1 MKSIYKNYRISKQ
14 LIPDMEY
21 AVNQLTANHEGFG
34 SFIMSV
40 SNFFKKKIEAIAGV
54 FGINSK
60 NDTKEI
66 SKETGQ
72 LYKELAKFDNSLKK
86 ITKADANLY
95 KSLSAILLPWIPGV
109 KPDLYTLV
117 AGLKVNVDGI
127 KSKALPYLE
136 EADTFISKL
145 IGDEEYRTSIIPN
158 KELIDK
164 LKSYSKETTV
174 YLTDIID
181 GKLLADNREL
191 KDVIPNLE
199 SVETIHTMLKDM
211 IVAKDIENV
220 QIIFN
225 AASSI
230 ADKAK
235 ELFNLV
241 QKNSLTISKVRANE
255 MGPVL
260 QEAATIVTNVA
271 AIVRM
276 LDASVKVHKALVLKL
291 DGIIK

>member
-1 MKSIYKNYRISKQ
+1 MKSIYKNYRLSKQ

-21 AVNQLTANHEGFG
+21 AVNQLTTNQEGFG

-40 SNFFKKKIEAIAGV
+40 SNFFKKKIDSIAGV

-66 SKETGQ
+66 SKETSQ
-72 LYKELAKFDNSLKK
+72 LYKELSKFDNGIKK
-86 ITKADANLY
+86 IVKADDNLY
-95 KSLSAILLPWIPGV
+95 KSLGAILLPWIPGV
-109 KPDLYTLV
+109 KPDLYNLV

-127 KSKALPYLE
+127 KTKALPYLE

-145 IGDEEYRTSIIPN
+145 IGDEDYRTSIIPN
-158 KELIDK
+158 KELIEK
-164 LKSYSKETTV
+164 LKSYSKETTS

-181 GKLLADNREL
+181 GRLLADSREL

-199 SVETIHTMLKDM
+199 SIDTIHVALKDM
-211 IVAKDIENV
+211 IAAKDIENV

-225 AASSI
+225 AAGSI
-230 ADKAK
+230 ATKAK
-235 ELFNLV
+235 ELFNMV

-276 LDASVKVHKALVLKL
+276 LDASVKVHKAILIKL
-291 DGIIK
+291 DSIIK

>member
-21 AVNQLTANHEGFG
+21 AVNQLTANQESFG

-40 SNFFKKKIEAIAGV
+40 SNFFKKKIDSIAGV

-66 SKETGQ
+66 SKETSQ
-72 LYKELAKFDNSLKK
+72 LYKELSKFDNGIKK
-86 ITKADANLY
+86 IVKADENLY
-95 KSLSAILLPWIPGV
+95 KSLGAILLPWIPGV
-109 KPDLYTLV
+109 KPDLYNLV

-127 KSKALPYLE
+127 KTKALPYLE

-145 IGDEEYRTSIIPN
+145 IGDEDYRTSIIPN
-158 KELIDK
+158 KELIEK
-164 LKSYSKETTV
+164 LKSYSKETTS

-181 GKLLADNREL
+181 GRLLADSREL

-199 SVETIHTMLKDM
+199 SIDTIHVALKDM
-211 IVAKDIENV
+211 IAAKDIENV
-220 QIIFN
+220 QVIFN
-225 AASSI
+225 AAGNI
-230 ADKAK
+230 ATKVK
-235 ELFNLV
+235 ELFNMV

-276 LDASVKVHKALVLKL
+276 LDASVKVHKAILIKL
-291 DGIIK
+291 DSIIK

>member
-1 MKSIYKNYRISKQ
+1 MKSIYKNYRLSKQ

-21 AVNQLTANHEGFG
+21 AVNQLTANQEGFG

-40 SNFFKKKIEAIAGV
+40 SNFFKKKIDSIAGV

-66 SKETGQ
+66 SKETSQ
-72 LYKELAKFDNSLKK
+72 LYKELSKFDNGIKK
-86 ITKADANLY
+86 IVKADNNLY
-95 KSLSAILLPWIPGV
+95 KSLGAILLPWIPGV
-109 KPDLYTLV
+109 KPDLYNLV

-127 KSKALPYLE
+127 KTKALPYLE

-145 IGDEEYRTSIIPN
+145 IGDEDYRTSIIPN
-158 KELIDK
+158 KELIEK
-164 LKSYSKETTV
+164 LKSYSKETTS

-181 GKLLADNREL
+181 GRLLADSREL

-199 SVETIHTMLKDM
+199 SIDTIHVALKDM
-211 IVAKDIENV
+211 IAAKDIENV
-220 QIIFN
+220 QVIFN
-225 AASSI
+225 AAGSI
-230 ADKAK
+230 ATKAK
-235 ELFNLV
+235 ELFNMV

-276 LDASVKVHKALVLKL
+276 LDASVKVHKAILIKL
-291 DGIIK
+291 DSIIK

>member
-1 MKSIYKNYRISKQ
+1 MKSIYKNYRLSKQ

-21 AVNQLTANHEGFG
+21 AVNQLTANQEGFG

-40 SNFFKKKIEAIAGV
+40 SNFFKKKIDSIAGV

-66 SKETGQ
+66 SKETSQ
-72 LYKELAKFDNSLKK
+72 LYKELSKFDNGIKK
-86 ITKADANLY
+86 IVKADENLY
-95 KSLSAILLPWIPGV
+95 KSLGAILLPWIPGV
-109 KPDLYTLV
+109 KPDLYNLV

-127 KSKALPYLE
+127 KTKALPYLE

-145 IGDEEYRTSIIPN
+145 IGDEDYRTSIIPN
-158 KELIDK
+158 KELIEK
-164 LKSYSKETTV
+164 LKSYSKETTS

-181 GKLLADNREL
+181 GRLLADSREL

-199 SVETIHTMLKDM
+199 SIDTIHVALKDM
-211 IVAKDIENV
+211 IAAKDIENV
-220 QIIFN
+220 QVIFN
-225 AASSI
+225 AAGNI
-230 ADKAK
+230 ATKAK
-235 ELFNLV
+235 ELFNMV

-276 LDASVKVHKALVLKL
+276 LDASVKVHKAILIKL
-291 DGIIK
+291 DSIIK

>member
-66 SKETGQ
+66 SKETSQ

-86 ITKADANLY
+86 ITKADSNLY

-181 GKLLADNREL
+181 GKLLADSREL

-199 SVETIHTMLKDM
+199 SIETIHTMLKDM

-225 AASSI
+225 AGSSI

-260 QEAATIVTNVA
+260 QEAATIVPNVA

>member
-1 MKSIYKNYRISKQ
+1 MKSIYKNYRLSKQ

-21 AVNQLTANHEGFG
+21 AVNQLTANQEGFG

-40 SNFFKKKIEAIAGV
+40 SNFFKKKIDSIAGV

-66 SKETGQ
+66 SKETSQ
-72 LYKELAKFDNSLKK
+72 LYRELSKFDNGIKK
-86 ITKADANLY
+86 IVKADDNLY
-95 KSLSAILLPWIPGV
+95 KSLGAILLPWIPGV
-109 KPDLYTLV
+109 KPDLYNLV

-127 KSKALPYLE
+127 KTKALPYLE

-145 IGDEEYRTSIIPN
+145 IGDEDYRTSIIPN
-158 KELIDK
+158 KELIEK
-164 LKSYSKETTV
+164 LKSYSKETTS

-181 GKLLADNREL
+181 GRLLADSREL

-199 SVETIHTMLKDM
+199 SIDTIHVALKDM
-211 IVAKDIENV
+211 IAAKDIENV
-220 QIIFN
+220 QVIFN
-225 AASSI
+225 AAGSI
-230 ADKAK
+230 ATKAK
-235 ELFNLV
+235 ELFNMV

-276 LDASVKVHKALVLKL
+276 LDASVKVHKAILIKL
-291 DGIIK
+291 DSIIK

>member
-1 MKSIYKNYRISKQ
+1 MKSIYKNYRLSKQ

-21 AVNQLTANHEGFG
+21 AVNQLTANQEGFG

-40 SNFFKKKIEAIAGV
+40 SNFFKKKIDSIAGV

-66 SKETGQ
+66 SKETSQ
-72 LYKELAKFDNSLKK
+72 LYRELSKFDNGIKK
-86 ITKADANLY
+86 IVKADDNLY
-95 KSLSAILLPWIPGV
+95 KSLGAILLPWIPGV
-109 KPDLYTLV
+109 KPDLYNLV

-145 IGDEEYRTSIIPN
+145 IGDEDYRTSIIPN
-158 KELIDK
+158 KELIEK
-164 LKSYSKETTV
+164 LKSYSKETTS

-181 GKLLADNREL
+181 GRLLADSREL

-199 SVETIHTMLKDM
+199 SIDTIHVALKDM
-211 IVAKDIENV
+211 IAAKDIENV
-220 QIIFN
+220 QVIFN
-225 AASSI
+225 AAGSI
-230 ADKAK
+230 ATKAK
-235 ELFNLV
+235 ELFNMV

-276 LDASVKVHKALVLKL
+276 LDASVKVHKAILIKL
-291 DGIIK
+291 DSIIK

>member
-1 MKSIYKNYRISKQ
+1 MKSIYKNYRLSKQ

-21 AVNQLTANHEGFG
+21 AVNQLTANQEGFG

-40 SNFFKKKIEAIAGV
+40 SNFFKKKIDSIAGV
-54 FGINSK
+54 FGLNSK

-66 SKETGQ
+66 SKETSQ
-72 LYKELAKFDNSLKK
+72 LYKELSKFDNGIKK
-86 ITKADANLY
+86 IVKADDNLY
-95 KSLSAILLPWIPGV
+95 KSLGAILLPWIPGV
-109 KPDLYTLV
+109 KPDLYNLV

-127 KSKALPYLE
+127 KTKALPYLE

-145 IGDEEYRTSIIPN
+145 IGDEDYRTSIIPN
-158 KELIDK
+158 KELIEK
-164 LKSYSKETTV
+164 LKSYSKETTS

-181 GKLLADNREL
+181 GRLLADSREL

-199 SVETIHTMLKDM
+199 SIDTIHVALKDM
-211 IVAKDIENV
+211 IAAKDIENV
-220 QIIFN
+220 QVIFN
-225 AASSI
+225 AAGNI
-230 ADKAK
+230 ATKAK
-235 ELFNLV
+235 ELFNMV

-276 LDASVKVHKALVLKL
+276 LDASVKVHKAILIKL
-291 DGIIK
+291 DSIIK

>member
-1 MKSIYKNYRISKQ
+1 MKSIYKNYRLSKQ

-21 AVNQLTANHEGFG
+21 AVNQLTANQEGFG

-40 SNFFKKKIEAIAGV
+40 SNFFKKKIDSIAGV

-66 SKETGQ
+66 SKETSQ
-72 LYKELAKFDNSLKK
+72 LYRELSKFDNGIKK
-86 ITKADANLY
+86 IVKADENLY
-95 KSLSAILLPWIPGV
+95 KSLGAILLPWIPGV
-109 KPDLYTLV
+109 KPDLYNLV

-145 IGDEEYRTSIIPN
+145 IGDEDYRTSIIPN
-158 KELIDK
+158 KELIEK
-164 LKSYSKETTV
+164 LKSYSKETTS

-181 GKLLADNREL
+181 GRLLADSREL

-199 SVETIHTMLKDM
+199 SIDTIHVALKDM
-211 IVAKDIENV
+211 IAAKDIENV
-220 QIIFN
+220 QVIFN
-225 AASSI
+225 AAGSI
-230 ADKAK
+230 ATKAK
-235 ELFNLV
+235 ELFNMV

-276 LDASVKVHKALVLKL
+276 LDASVKVHKAILIKL
-291 DGIIK
+291 DSIIK

>member
-1 MKSIYKNYRISKQ
+1 MKSIYKNYRLSKQ

-21 AVNQLTANHEGFG
+21 AVNQLTANQEGFG

-40 SNFFKKKIEAIAGV
+40 SNFFKKKIDSIAGV

-66 SKETGQ
+66 SKETSQ
-72 LYKELAKFDNSLKK
+72 LYKELSKFDNGIKK
-86 ITKADANLY
+86 IVKADENLY
-95 KSLSAILLPWIPGV
+95 KSLGAILLPWIPGV
-109 KPDLYTLV
+109 KPDLYNLV

-127 KSKALPYLE
+127 KTKALPYLE

-145 IGDEEYRTSIIPN
+145 IGDEDYRTSIIPN
-158 KELIDK
+158 KELIEK
-164 LKSYSKETTV
+164 LKSYSKETTS

-181 GKLLADNREL
+181 GRLLADSREL

-199 SVETIHTMLKDM
+199 SIDTIHVALKDM
-211 IVAKDIENV
+211 IAAKDIENV
-220 QIIFN
+220 QVIFN
-225 AASSI
+225 AAGSI
-230 ADKAK
+230 AAKAK
-235 ELFNLV
+235 ELFNMV

-276 LDASVKVHKALVLKL
+276 LDASVKVHKAILIKL
-291 DGIIK
+291 DSIIK

>member
-1 MKSIYKNYRISKQ
+1 MKSIYKNYRLSKQ

-21 AVNQLTANHEGFG
+21 AVNQLTANQEGFG

-40 SNFFKKKIEAIAGV
+40 SNFFKKKIDSIAGV

-66 SKETGQ
+66 SKETSQ
-72 LYKELAKFDNSLKK
+72 LYKELSKFDNGIKK
-86 ITKADANLY
+86 IVKTDENLY
-95 KSLSAILLPWIPGV
+95 KSLGAILLPWIPGV
-109 KPDLYTLV
+109 KPDLYNLV

-127 KSKALPYLE
+127 KTKALPYLE

-145 IGDEEYRTSIIPN
+145 IGDEDYRTSIIPN
-158 KELIDK
+158 KELIEK
-164 LKSYSKETTV
+164 LKSYSKETTS

-181 GKLLADNREL
+181 GRLLADSREL

-199 SVETIHTMLKDM
+199 SIDTIHVALKDM

-220 QIIFN
+220 QVIFN
-225 AASSI
+225 AAGSI
-230 ADKAK
+230 AAKAK
-235 ELFNLV
+235 ELFNMV

-276 LDASVKVHKALVLKL
+276 LDASVKVHKAILIKL
-291 DGIIK
+291 DSIIK

>member
-1 MKSIYKNYRISKQ
+1 MKSIYKNYRLSKQ

-21 AVNQLTANHEGFG
+21 AVNQLTANQEGFG

-40 SNFFKKKIEAIAGV
+40 SNFFKKKIDSIAGV

-66 SKETGQ
+66 SKETSQ
-72 LYKELAKFDNSLKK
+72 LYKELSKFDNGIKK
-86 ITKADANLY
+86 IVKADDNLY
-95 KSLSAILLPWIPGV
+95 KSLGAILLPWIPGV
-109 KPDLYTLV
+109 KPDLYNLV

-127 KSKALPYLE
+127 KTKALPYLE

-145 IGDEEYRTSIIPN
+145 IGDEDYRTSIIPN
-158 KELIDK
+158 KELIEK
-164 LKSYSKETTV
+164 LKSYSKETTS

-181 GKLLADNREL
+181 GRLLADSREL

-199 SVETIHTMLKDM
+199 SIDTIHVALKDM
-211 IVAKDIENV
+211 IAAKDIENV
-220 QIIFN
+220 QVIFN
-225 AASSI
+225 AAGSI
-230 ADKAK
+230 AAKAK
-235 ELFNLV
+235 ELFNMV

-276 LDASVKVHKALVLKL
+276 LDASVKVHKAILIKL
-291 DGIIK
+291 DSIIK

>member
-1 MKSIYKNYRISKQ
+1 MKSIYKNYRLSKQ

-21 AVNQLTANHEGFG
+21 AVNQLTANQEGFG

-40 SNFFKKKIEAIAGV
+40 SNFFKKKIDSIAGV

-66 SKETGQ
+66 SKETSQ
-72 LYKELAKFDNSLKK
+72 LYRELSKFDNGIKK
-86 ITKADANLY
+86 IVKADENLY
-95 KSLSAILLPWIPGV
+95 KSLGAILLPWIPGV
-109 KPDLYTLV
+109 KPDLYNLV

-127 KSKALPYLE
+127 KTKALPYLE

-145 IGDEEYRTSIIPN
+145 IGDEDYRTSIIPN
-158 KELIDK
+158 KELIEK
-164 LKSYSKETTV
+164 LKSYSKETTS

-181 GKLLADNREL
+181 GRLLADSREL

-199 SVETIHTMLKDM
+199 SIDTIHVALKDM
-211 IVAKDIENV
+211 IAAKDIENV
-220 QIIFN
+220 QVIFN
-225 AASSI
+225 AAGSI
-230 ADKAK
+230 ATKAK
-235 ELFNLV
+235 ELFNMV

-276 LDASVKVHKALVLKL
+276 LDASVKVHKAILIKL
-291 DGIIK
+291 DSIIK

>member
-1 MKSIYKNYRISKQ
+1 MKSIYKNYRLSKQ

-21 AVNQLTANHEGFG
+21 AVNQLTANQEGFG

-40 SNFFKKKIEAIAGV
+40 SNFFKKKIDSIAGV

-66 SKETGQ
+66 SKETSQ
-72 LYKELAKFDNSLKK
+72 LYKELSKFDNGIKK
-86 ITKADANLY
+86 IVKADDNLY
-95 KSLSAILLPWIPGV
+95 KSLGAILLPWIPGV
-109 KPDLYTLV
+109 KPDLYNLV

-127 KSKALPYLE
+127 KTKALPYLE

-145 IGDEEYRTSIIPN
+145 IGDEDYRTSIIPN
-158 KELIDK
+158 KELIEK
-164 LKSYSKETTV
+164 LKSYSKETTS

-181 GKLLADNREL
+181 GRLLADSREL

-199 SVETIHTMLKDM
+199 SIDTIHVALKDM
-211 IVAKDIENV
+211 IAAKDIENV
-220 QIIFN
+220 QVIFN
-225 AASSI
+225 AAGNI
-230 ADKAK
+230 ATKAK
-235 ELFNLV
+235 ELFNMV

-276 LDASVKVHKALVLKL
+276 LDASVKVHKAILIKL
-291 DGIIK
+291 DSIIK

>member
-1 MKSIYKNYRISKQ
+1 MKSIYKNYRLSKQ

-21 AVNQLTANHEGFG
+21 AVNQLTANQEGFG

-40 SNFFKKKIEAIAGV
+40 SNFFKKKIDSIAGV

-66 SKETGQ
+66 SKETSQ
-72 LYKELAKFDNSLKK
+72 LYKELSKFDNGIKK
-86 ITKADANLY
+86 IVKADENLY
-95 KSLSAILLPWIPGV
+95 KSLGAILLPWIPGV
-109 KPDLYTLV
+109 KPDLYNLV

-127 KSKALPYLE
+127 KTKALPYLE

-145 IGDEEYRTSIIPN
+145 IGDEDYRTSIIPN
-158 KELIDK
+158 KELIEK
-164 LKSYSKETTV
+164 LKSYSKETTS

-181 GKLLADNREL
+181 GRLLADSREL

-199 SVETIHTMLKDM
+199 SINTIHVALKDM
-211 IVAKDIENV
+211 IAAKDIENV
-220 QIIFN
+220 QVIFN
-225 AASSI
+225 AAGNI
-230 ADKAK
+230 ATKAK
-235 ELFNLV
+235 ELFNMV

-276 LDASVKVHKALVLKL
+276 LDASVKVHKAILIKL
-291 DGIIK
+291 DSIIK

>member
-1 MKSIYKNYRISKQ
+1 MKSIYKNYRLSKQ

-21 AVNQLTANHEGFG
+21 AVNQLTANQEGFG

-40 SNFFKKKIEAIAGV
+40 SNFFKKKIDSIAGV

-66 SKETGQ
+66 SKETSQ
-72 LYKELAKFDNSLKK
+72 LYKELSKFDNGLKK
-86 ITKADANLY
+86 IVKADENLY
-95 KSLSAILLPWIPGV
+95 KSLGSILLPWIPGV
-109 KPDLYTLV
+109 KPDLYNLV

-127 KSKALPYLE
+127 KTKALPYLE

-145 IGDEEYRTSIIPN
+145 MGDEDYRTSIIPN
-158 KELIDK
+158 KELIEK
-164 LKSYSKETTV
+164 LKSYSKETTS

-181 GKLLADNREL
+181 GRLLADSREL

-199 SVETIHTMLKDM
+199 SIDTIHVALKDM
-211 IVAKDIENV
+211 IAAKDIENV
-220 QIIFN
+220 QVIFN
-225 AASSI
+225 AAGNI
-230 ADKAK
+230 VAKAK
-235 ELFNLV
+235 ELFNMV

-276 LDASVKVHKALVLKL
+276 LDASVKVHKAILIKL
-291 DGIIK
+291 DSIIK

>member
-66 SKETGQ
+66 SKETSQ

-181 GKLLADNREL
+181 GKLLADSREL

-199 SVETIHTMLKDM
+199 SIETIHTMLKDM

-276 LDASVKVHKALVLKL
+276 LDASVKVHKALVIKL

>member
-1 MKSIYKNYRISKQ
+1 MKSIYKNYRLSKQ

-21 AVNQLTANHEGFG
+21 AVNQLTANQEGFG

-40 SNFFKKKIEAIAGV
+40 SNFFKKKIDSIAGV

-66 SKETGQ
+66 SKETSQ
-72 LYKELAKFDNSLKK
+72 LYRELSKFDNGIKK
-86 ITKADANLY
+86 IVKADDNLY
-95 KSLSAILLPWIPGV
+95 KSLGSILLPWIPGV
-109 KPDLYTLV
+109 KPDLYNLV
-117 AGLKVNVDGI
+117 AGLKINVDGI
-127 KSKALPYLE
+127 KTKALPYLE

-145 IGDEEYRTSIIPN
+145 IGDEDYRTSIIPN
-158 KELIDK
+158 KELIEK
-164 LKSYSKETTV
+164 LKSYSKETTS

-181 GKLLADNREL
+181 GRLLADSREL

-199 SVETIHTMLKDM
+199 SIDTIHVALKDM
-211 IVAKDIENV
+211 IAAKDIENV
-220 QIIFN
+220 QVIFN
-225 AASSI
+225 AAGSI
-230 ADKAK
+230 AAKAK
-235 ELFNLV
+235 ELFNMV

-276 LDASVKVHKALVLKL
+276 LDASVKVHKAILIKL
-291 DGIIK
+291 DSIIK

>member
-1 MKSIYKNYRISKQ
+1 MKSIYKNYRLSKQ

-21 AVNQLTANHEGFG
+21 AVNQLTANQEGFG

-40 SNFFKKKIEAIAGV
+40 SNFFKKKIDSIAGV

-66 SKETGQ
+66 SKETSQ
-72 LYKELAKFDNSLKK
+72 LYRELSKFDNGIKK
-86 ITKADANLY
+86 IIKADDNLY
-95 KSLSAILLPWIPGV
+95 KSLGAILLPWIPGV
-109 KPDLYTLV
+109 KPDLYNLV

-127 KSKALPYLE
+127 KTKALPYLE

-145 IGDEEYRTSIIPN
+145 IGDEDYRTSIIPN

-164 LKSYSKETTV
+164 LRSYSKETTS

-181 GKLLADNREL
+181 GRLLADSREL

-199 SVETIHTMLKDM
+199 SIDTIHVALKDM
-211 IVAKDIENV
+211 IAAKDIENV
-220 QIIFN
+220 QVIFN
-225 AASSI
+225 AAGSI
-230 ADKAK
+230 AAKAK
-235 ELFNLV
+235 ELFNMV

-276 LDASVKVHKALVLKL
+276 LDASVKVHKAILIKL
-291 DGIIK
+291 DSIIK

>member
-181 GKLLADNREL
+181 GKLLADSREL

-199 SVETIHTMLKDM
+199 SIETIHTMLKDM

-276 LDASVKVHKALVLKL
+276 LDASVKVHKALVIKL

>member
-1 MKSIYKNYRISKQ
+1 MKSIYKNYRLSKQ

-21 AVNQLTANHEGFG
+21 AVNQLTANQEGFG

-40 SNFFKKKIEAIAGV
+40 SNFFKKKIDSIAGV

-66 SKETGQ
+66 SKETSQ
-72 LYKELAKFDNSLKK
+72 LYKELSKFDNGIKK
-86 ITKADANLY
+86 IVKADDNLY
-95 KSLSAILLPWIPGV
+95 KSLGAILLPWIPGV
-109 KPDLYTLV
+109 KPDLYNLV

-127 KSKALPYLE
+127 KTKALPYLE

-145 IGDEEYRTSIIPN
+145 IGDEDYRTSIIPN
-158 KELIDK
+158 KELIEK
-164 LKSYSKETTV
+164 LKSYSKETTS

-181 GKLLADNREL
+181 GRLLADSREL

-199 SVETIHTMLKDM
+199 SIDTIHVALKDM
-211 IVAKDIENV
+211 IAAKDIENV
-220 QIIFN
+220 QVIFN
-225 AASSI
+225 AAGSI
-230 ADKAK
+230 ATKAK
-235 ELFNLV
+235 ELFNMV

-276 LDASVKVHKALVLKL
+276 LDASVKVHKAILIKL
-291 DGIIK
+291 DSIIK

>member
-1 MKSIYKNYRISKQ
+1 MKSIYKNYRLSKQ

-21 AVNQLTANHEGFG
+21 AVNQLTANQEGFG

-40 SNFFKKKIEAIAGV
+40 SNFFKKKIDAIAGV

-66 SKETGQ
+66 SKETSQ
-72 LYKELAKFDNSLKK
+72 LYRELSKFDNGIKK
-86 ITKADANLY
+86 ITKADDNLY
-95 KSLSAILLPWIPGV
+95 KSLGGILLPWIPGV
-109 KPDLYTLV
+109 KPDLYNLV

-127 KSKALPYLE
+127 KTKALPYLE

-145 IGDEEYRTSIIPN
+145 IGDEDYRTSIIPN

-164 LKSYSKETTV
+164 LRSYSKETTS

-181 GKLLADNREL
+181 GRLLADSREL

-199 SVETIHTMLKDM
+199 SIDTIHVALKDM
-211 IVAKDIENV
+211 IAAKDIENV

-225 AASSI
+225 AAGSI
-230 ADKAK
+230 ANKAK
-235 ELFNLV
+235 ELFNMV

-276 LDASVKVHKALVLKL
+276 LDASVKVHKAILIKL
-291 DGIIK
+291 DSIIK

>member
-1 MKSIYKNYRISKQ
+1 MKSIYKNYRLSKQ

-21 AVNQLTANHEGFG
+21 AVNQLTANQEGFG

-40 SNFFKKKIEAIAGV
+40 SNFFKKKIDSIAGV

-66 SKETGQ
+66 SKETSQ
-72 LYKELAKFDNSLKK
+72 LYRELSKFDNGIKK
-86 ITKADANLY
+86 IVKADENLY
-95 KSLSAILLPWIPGV
+95 KSLGAILLPWIPGV
-109 KPDLYTLV
+109 KPDLYNLV

-145 IGDEEYRTSIIPN
+145 IGDEDYRTSIIPN
-158 KELIDK
+158 KELIEK
-164 LKSYSKETTV
+164 LKSYSKETTS

-181 GKLLADNREL
+181 GRLLADSREL

-199 SVETIHTMLKDM
+199 SIDTIHVALKDM
-211 IVAKDIENV
+211 IAAKDIENV
-220 QIIFN
+220 QVIFN
-225 AASSI
+225 AAGNI
-230 ADKAK
+230 ATKAK
-235 ELFNLV
+235 ELFNMV

-276 LDASVKVHKALVLKL
+276 LDASVKVHKAILIKL
-291 DGIIK
+291 DSIIK

>member
-1 MKSIYKNYRISKQ
+1 MKSIYKNYRLSKQ

-21 AVNQLTANHEGFG
+21 AVNQLTANQEGFG

-40 SNFFKKKIEAIAGV
+40 SNFFKKKIDSIAGV

-66 SKETGQ
+66 SKETSQ
-72 LYKELAKFDNSLKK
+72 LYRELSKFDNGIKK
-86 ITKADANLY
+86 IVKADENLY
-95 KSLSAILLPWIPGV
+95 KSLGAILLPWIPGV
-109 KPDLYTLV
+109 KPDLYNLV

-127 KSKALPYLE
+127 KTKALPYLE

-145 IGDEEYRTSIIPN
+145 IGDEDYRTSIIPN
-158 KELIDK
+158 KELIEK
-164 LKSYSKETTV
+164 LKSYSKETTS

-181 GKLLADNREL
+181 GRLLADSREL

-199 SVETIHTMLKDM
+199 SIDTIHVALKDM
-211 IVAKDIENV
+211 IAAKDIENV
-220 QIIFN
+220 QVIFN
-225 AASSI
+225 AAGNI
-230 ADKAK
+230 ATKAK
-235 ELFNLV
+235 ELFNMV

-276 LDASVKVHKALVLKL
+276 LDASVKVHKAILIKL
-291 DGIIK
+291 DSIIK

>member
-1 MKSIYKNYRISKQ
+1 MKSIYKNYRLSKQ

-21 AVNQLTANHEGFG
+21 AVNQLTANQEGFG

-40 SNFFKKKIEAIAGV
+40 SNFFKKKIDSIAGV

-66 SKETGQ
+66 SKETSQ
-72 LYKELAKFDNSLKK
+72 LYRELSKFDNGIKK
-86 ITKADANLY
+86 IIKADENLY
-95 KSLSAILLPWIPGV
+95 KSLGAILLPWIPGV
-109 KPDLYTLV
+109 KPDLYNLV

-127 KSKALPYLE
+127 KTKALPYLE

-145 IGDEEYRTSIIPN
+145 IGDEDYRTSIIPN
-158 KELIDK
+158 KELIEK
-164 LKSYSKETTV
+164 LKSYSKETTS

-181 GKLLADNREL
+181 GRLLADSREL

-199 SVETIHTMLKDM
+199 SIDTIHVALKDM
-211 IVAKDIENV
+211 IAAKDIENV

-225 AASSI
+225 AAGNI
-230 ADKAK
+230 ATKAK
-235 ELFNLV
+235 ELFNMV

-276 LDASVKVHKALVLKL
+276 LDASVKVHKAILIKL
-291 DGIIK
+291 DSIIK

>member
-21 AVNQLTANHEGFG
+21 AVNQLTANQEGFG

-40 SNFFKKKIEAIAGV
+40 SNFFKKKIDSIAGV

-66 SKETGQ
+66 SKETSQ
-72 LYKELAKFDNSLKK
+72 LYKELSKFDNGIKK
-86 ITKADANLY
+86 IVKADENLY
-95 KSLSAILLPWIPGV
+95 KSLGAILLPWIPGV
-109 KPDLYTLV
+109 KPDLYNLV

-127 KSKALPYLE
+127 KTKALPYLE

-145 IGDEEYRTSIIPN
+145 IGDEDYRTSIIPN
-158 KELIDK
+158 KELIEK
-164 LKSYSKETTV
+164 LKSYSKETTS

-181 GKLLADNREL
+181 GRLLADSREL

-199 SVETIHTMLKDM
+199 SIDTIHVALKDM
-211 IVAKDIENV
+211 IAAKDIENV
-220 QIIFN
+220 QVIFN
-225 AASSI
+225 AAGNI
-230 ADKAK
+230 ATKAK
-235 ELFNLV
+235 ELFNMV

-276 LDASVKVHKALVLKL
+276 LDASVKVHKAILIKL
-291 DGIIK
+291 DSIIK

>member
-1 MKSIYKNYRISKQ
+1 MKSIYKNYRLSKQ

-21 AVNQLTANHEGFG
+21 AVNQLTANQEGFG

-40 SNFFKKKIEAIAGV
+40 SNFFKKKIDSIAGV

-66 SKETGQ
+66 SKETSQ
-72 LYKELAKFDNSLKK
+72 LYKELSKFDNGIKK
-86 ITKADANLY
+86 IVKADDNLY
-95 KSLSAILLPWIPGV
+95 KSLGAILLPWIPGV
-109 KPDLYTLV
+109 KPDLYNLV

-127 KSKALPYLE
+127 KTKALPYLE

-145 IGDEEYRTSIIPN
+145 IGDEDYRTSIIPN
-158 KELIDK
+158 KELIEK
-164 LKSYSKETTV
+164 LKSYSKETTS

-181 GKLLADNREL
+181 GRLLADSREL

-199 SVETIHTMLKDM
+199 SIDTIHVALKDM
-211 IVAKDIENV
+211 IAAKDIENV
-220 QIIFN
+220 QVIFN
-225 AASSI
+225 AAGNI
-230 ADKAK
+230 AAKAK
-235 ELFNLV
+235 ELFNMV

-276 LDASVKVHKALVLKL
+276 LDASVKVHKAILIKL
-291 DGIIK
+291 DSIIK

>member
-1 MKSIYKNYRISKQ
+1 MKSIYKNYRLSKQ

-21 AVNQLTANHEGFG
+21 AVNQLTANQEGFG

-40 SNFFKKKIEAIAGV
+40 SNFFKKKIDSIAGV

-66 SKETGQ
+66 SKETSQ
-72 LYKELAKFDNSLKK
+72 LYKELSKFDNGIKK
-86 ITKADANLY
+86 IVKADENLY
-95 KSLSAILLPWIPGV
+95 KSLGAILLPWIPGV
-109 KPDLYTLV
+109 KPDLYNLV

-127 KSKALPYLE
+127 KTKALPYLE

-145 IGDEEYRTSIIPN
+145 IGDEDYRTSIIPN
-158 KELIDK
+158 KELIEK
-164 LKSYSKETTV
+164 LKSYSKETTS

-181 GKLLADNREL
+181 GRLLADSREL

-199 SVETIHTMLKDM
+199 SIDTIHVALKDM
-211 IVAKDIENV
+211 IAAKDIENV
-220 QIIFN
+220 QVIFN
-225 AASSI
+225 AAGNI
-230 ADKAK
+230 ATKAK
-235 ELFNLV
+235 ELFNMV

-260 QEAATIVTNVA
+260 QEAATIVTNIA

-276 LDASVKVHKALVLKL
+276 LDASVKVHKAILIKL
-291 DGIIK
+291 DSIIK

>member
-1 MKSIYKNYRISKQ
+1 MKSIYKNYRLSKQ

-21 AVNQLTANHEGFG
+21 AVNQLTANQEGFG

-40 SNFFKKKIEAIAGV
+40 SNFFKKKIDSIAGV

-66 SKETGQ
+66 SKETSQ
-72 LYKELAKFDNSLKK
+72 LYKELSKFDNGIKK
-86 ITKADANLY
+86 IIKADENLY
-95 KSLSAILLPWIPGV
+95 KSLGAILLPWIPGV
-109 KPDLYTLV
+109 KPDLYNLV

-127 KSKALPYLE
+127 KTKALPYLE

-145 IGDEEYRTSIIPN
+145 IGDEDYRTSIIPN
-158 KELIDK
+158 KELIEK
-164 LKSYSKETTV
+164 LKSYSKETTS

-181 GKLLADNREL
+181 GRLLADSREL

-199 SVETIHTMLKDM
+199 SIDTIHVALKNM
-211 IVAKDIENV
+211 IAAKDIENV
-220 QIIFN
+220 QVIFN
-225 AASSI
+225 AAGSI
-230 ADKAK
+230 ATKAK
-235 ELFNLV
+235 ELFNMV

-276 LDASVKVHKALVLKL
+276 LDASVKVHKAILIKL
-291 DGIIK
+291 DSIIK

>member
-1 MKSIYKNYRISKQ
+1 MKSIYKNYRLSKQ

-21 AVNQLTANHEGFG
+21 AVNQLTANQEGFG

-40 SNFFKKKIEAIAGV
+40 SNFFKKKIDSIAGV

-66 SKETGQ
+66 SKETSQ
-72 LYKELAKFDNSLKK
+72 LYRELSKFDNGIKK
-86 ITKADANLY
+86 IVKADENLY
-95 KSLSAILLPWIPGV
+95 KSLGAILLPWIPGV
-109 KPDLYTLV
+109 KPDLYNLV

-145 IGDEEYRTSIIPN
+145 IGDEDYRTSIIPN
-158 KELIDK
+158 KELIEK
-164 LKSYSKETTV
+164 LKSYSKETTS

-181 GKLLADNREL
+181 GRLLADSREL

-199 SVETIHTMLKDM
+199 SIDTIHVALKDM
-211 IVAKDIENV
+211 IAAKDIENV
-220 QIIFN
+220 QVIFN
-225 AASSI
+225 AAGSI
-230 ADKAK
+230 ASKAK
-235 ELFNLV
+235 ELFNMV

-276 LDASVKVHKALVLKL
+276 LDASVKVHKAILIKL
-291 DGIIK
+291 DSIIK

>member
-181 GKLLADNREL
+181 GKLLADSREL

-199 SVETIHTMLKDM
+199 SIETIHTMLKDM

>member
-1 MKSIYKNYRISKQ
+1 MKSIYKNYRLSKQ

-21 AVNQLTANHEGFG
+21 AVNQLTANQEGFG

-40 SNFFKKKIEAIAGV
+40 SNFFKKKIDSIAGV

-66 SKETGQ
+66 SKETSQ
-72 LYKELAKFDNSLKK
+72 LYRELSKFDNGLKK
-86 ITKADANLY
+86 IVKADENLY
-95 KSLSAILLPWIPGV
+95 KSLGSILLPWIPGV
-109 KPDLYTLV
+109 KPDLYNLV

-127 KSKALPYLE
+127 KTKALPYLE

-145 IGDEEYRTSIIPN
+145 IGDEDYRTSIIPN
-158 KELIDK
+158 KELIEK
-164 LKSYSKETTV
+164 LKSYSKETTS

-181 GKLLADNREL
+181 GRLLADSREL

-199 SVETIHTMLKDM
+199 SIDTIHVALKDM
-211 IVAKDIENV
+211 IAAKDIENV
-220 QIIFN
+220 QVIFN
-225 AASSI
+225 AAGNI
-230 ADKAK
+230 ATKAK
-235 ELFNLV
+235 ELFNMV

-276 LDASVKVHKALVLKL
+276 LDASVKVHKAILIKL
-291 DGIIK
+291 DSIIK

>member
-66 SKETGQ
+66 SKETSQ

-86 ITKADANLY
+86 ITKADSNLY

-181 GKLLADNREL
+181 GKLLADSREL

-199 SVETIHTMLKDM
+199 SIETIHTMLKDM

-225 AASSI
+225 AGSSI

>member
-1 MKSIYKNYRISKQ
+1 MKSIYKNYRLSKQ

-21 AVNQLTANHEGFG
+21 AVNQLTANQEGFG

-40 SNFFKKKIEAIAGV
+40 SNFFKKKIDSIAGV

-66 SKETGQ
+66 SKETSQ
-72 LYKELAKFDNSLKK
+72 LYKELSKFDNGIKK
-86 ITKADANLY
+86 IVKADENLY
-95 KSLSAILLPWIPGV
+95 KSLGAILLPWIPGV
-109 KPDLYTLV
+109 KPDLYNLV

-127 KSKALPYLE
+127 KTKALPYLE

-145 IGDEEYRTSIIPN
+145 IGDEDYRTSIIPN
-158 KELIDK
+158 KELIEK
-164 LKSYSKETTV
+164 LKSYSKETTS

-181 GKLLADNREL
+181 GRLLADSREL

-199 SVETIHTMLKDM
+199 SIDTIHVALKDM
-211 IVAKDIENV
+211 IAAKDIENV
-220 QIIFN
+220 QVIFN
-225 AASSI
+225 AAGSI
-230 ADKAK
+230 ANKAK
-235 ELFNLV
+235 ELFNMV

-276 LDASVKVHKALVLKL
+276 LDASVKVHKAILIKL
-291 DGIIK
+291 DSIIK

>member
-1 MKSIYKNYRISKQ
+1 MKSIYKDYRLSKQ

-21 AVNQLTANHEGFG
+21 AVNQLTANQEGFG

-40 SNFFKKKIEAIAGV
+40 SNFFKKKIDSIAGV

-66 SKETGQ
+66 SKETSQ
-72 LYKELAKFDNSLKK
+72 LYKELSKFDNGIKK
-86 ITKADANLY
+86 IVKADDNLY
-95 KSLSAILLPWIPGV
+95 KSLGAILLPWIPGV
-109 KPDLYTLV
+109 KPDLYNLV

-127 KSKALPYLE
+127 KTKALPYLE

-145 IGDEEYRTSIIPN
+145 IGDEDYRTSIIPN
-158 KELIDK
+158 KELIEK
-164 LKSYSKETTV
+164 LKSYSKETTS

-181 GKLLADNREL
+181 GRLLADSREL

-199 SVETIHTMLKDM
+199 SIDTIHVALKDM
-211 IVAKDIENV
+211 IAAKDIENV
-220 QIIFN
+220 QVIFN
-225 AASSI
+225 AAGNI
-230 ADKAK
+230 ATKAK
-235 ELFNLV
+235 ELFNMV

-276 LDASVKVHKALVLKL
+276 LDASVKVHKAILIKL
-291 DGIIK
+291 DSIIK

>member
-1 MKSIYKNYRISKQ
+1 MKSIYKNYRLSKQ

-21 AVNQLTANHEGFG
+21 AVNQLTANQEGFG

-40 SNFFKKKIEAIAGV
+40 SNFFKKKIDSIAGV

-66 SKETGQ
+66 SKETSQ
-72 LYKELAKFDNSLKK
+72 LYKELSKFDNGIKK
-86 ITKADANLY
+86 IVKADENLY
-95 KSLSAILLPWIPGV
+95 KSLGAILLPWIPGV
-109 KPDLYTLV
+109 KPDLYNLV

-127 KSKALPYLE
+127 KTKALPYLE

-145 IGDEEYRTSIIPN
+145 IGDEDYRTSIIPN
-158 KELIDK
+158 KELIEK
-164 LKSYSKETTV
+164 LKSYSKETTS

-181 GKLLADNREL
+181 GRLLADSREL

-199 SVETIHTMLKDM
+199 SIDTIHVALKDM
-211 IVAKDIENV
+211 IAAKDIENV
-220 QIIFN
+220 QVIFN
-225 AASSI
+225 AAGSI
-230 ADKAK
+230 ATKAK
-235 ELFNLV
+235 ELFNMV

-276 LDASVKVHKALVLKL
+276 LDASVKVHKAILIKL
-291 DGIIK
+291 DSIIK

>member
-66 SKETGQ
+66 SKETSQ

-181 GKLLADNREL
+181 GKLLADSREL

-199 SVETIHTMLKDM
+199 SIETIHTMLKDM

>member
-1 MKSIYKNYRISKQ
+1 MKSIYKNYRLSKQ

-21 AVNQLTANHEGFG
+21 AVNQLTANQEGFG

-40 SNFFKKKIEAIAGV
+40 SNFFKKKIDSIAGV

-66 SKETGQ
+66 SKETSQ
-72 LYKELAKFDNSLKK
+72 LYRELSKFDNGIKK
-86 ITKADANLY
+86 IVKADDNLY
-95 KSLSAILLPWIPGV
+95 KSLGAILLPWIPGV
-109 KPDLYTLV
+109 KPDLYNLV

-127 KSKALPYLE
+127 KTKALPYLE

-145 IGDEEYRTSIIPN
+145 IGDEDYRTSIIPN
-158 KELIDK
+158 KELIEK
-164 LKSYSKETTV
+164 LKGYSKETTS

-181 GKLLADNREL
+181 GRLLADSREL

-199 SVETIHTMLKDM
+199 SIDTIHVALKDM
-211 IVAKDIENV
+211 IAAKDIENV
-220 QIIFN
+220 QVIFN
-225 AASSI
+225 AAGNI
-230 ADKAK
+230 ATKAK
-235 ELFNLV
+235 ELFNMV

-276 LDASVKVHKALVLKL
+276 LDASVKVHKAILIKL
-291 DGIIK
+291 DSIIK